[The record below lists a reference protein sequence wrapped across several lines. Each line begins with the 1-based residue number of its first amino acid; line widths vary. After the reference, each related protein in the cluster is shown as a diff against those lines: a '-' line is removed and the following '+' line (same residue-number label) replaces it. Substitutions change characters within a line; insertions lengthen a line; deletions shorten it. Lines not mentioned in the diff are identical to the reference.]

1 MEIKLNK
8 LSRTLKLL
16 FASYLAVLGIGVT
29 TGLIYIYLTTSMT
42 PSGTADQYKGN
53 EEKYNTE
60 ESTYDEMEDFEDI
73 DDFDPD
79 ELSDMKTPKTFQD
92 LISHAHNHI
101 ITFSFIF
108 LSIGLI
114 FSKNSLIKGNLK
126 LFLILEPFLSIIL
139 TFGGFFILRFVSDS
153 FTYVII
159 ISSILMYSCFYCML
173 FVSLYDLLF
182 NKNEN

>member
-1 MEIKLNK
+1 METKLNK

-60 ESTYDEMEDFEDI
+60 EESTYDEMEDFEDI

-79 ELSDMKTPKTFQD
+79 ELSDMKIPKT
-92 LISHAHNHI
+92 
-101 ITFSFIF
+101 T
-108 LSIGLI
+108 
-114 FSKNSLIKGNLK
+114 
-126 LFLILEPFLSIIL
+126 
-139 TFGGFFILRFVSDS
+139 
-153 FTYVII
+153 I
-159 ISSILMYSCFYCML
+159 ISKPEI
-173 FVSLYDLLF
+173 F
-182 NKNEN
+182 NKF